1 MATIEKRELNR
12 KWSKKRNKKEYCFG
26 SHDQRGGCL
35 FLKSDH
41 IKIQSTILF
50 KQTQ

>member
-12 KWSKKRNKKEYCFG
+12 KSSKKRNNKEHCFG
-26 SHDQRGGCL
+26 SHDQRGGL
-35 FLKSDH
+35 VLKSDH